1 MLTFEDCV
9 ALSGLTKAEIGAIAE
24 HEHLPDILAAEFG
37 HYLIC
42 QDDGALRVR
51 AILADDLRHAEKRG
65 DQAHAEE
72 LRKVL
77 HHFIAQ
83 HMTQNKTKSC

>member
-9 ALSGLTKAEIGAIAE
+9 ALSGLTKAEIDAIAE
-24 HEHLPDILAAEFG
+24 HEHLPEILAAEFG

-72 LRKVL
+72 LQ
-77 HHFIAQ
+77 HFIAQ